1 MNSFQMMTAVLIL
14 ASSLQGLASGSA
26 PATPSW
32 YDREWYRKSLV
43 QGLIYYSKVKNFLLE
58 HNVLPVED
66 ARPSSGAECRGQTQ
80 YRSFE
85 GFCNDLTIPMSG
97 SKGTA
102 FSRNM
107 KSAYSLRQSG
117 TEPDPRLISRKLMT
131 REKFIPNRFS
141 NLLAASFLQF
151 TIHDWVHHE
160 ENYQDLDEIPLSS
173 EDPIFQQTGQTSLLV
188 PKTVAKGTG
197 RSGIPLY
204 RNSTSHWFDA
214 SQIYGTTKE
223 EAAKLREFSG
233 GRLKVENNLLPRDG
247 SGQEL
252 SGDTR
257 NWWLGLG
264 LMHTLFVREH
274 NLIAQHLGK
283 IYPRWDDERIF
294 QTARLI
300 VGASTAK
307 LFMTELTGARFNNDI
322 LRTITIGN
330 WYGPVNAALNFR
342 KHGLKTP
349 ATPGW
354 ESILGSSSTLTGLIG
369 GKMNNRGVGFAMTE
383 EWAQV
388 YKYHT
393 LVPDAILV
401 QPTGEAPLSVATEET
416 RGRETRSLIEKYG
429 LATLVKSF
437 GHQPSGRVTLNN
449 VPAFLQN
456 LDVPVLGR
464 IDVAAF
470 DVYRER
476 ERGLLRFNEFRRHL
490 GLAPYRNL
498 LDMTQDQA
506 MAARLREIYGENIEM
521 VDLTVGLM
529 AEARDP
535 QFELG
540 ETTIQSLALL
550 AIRRIEA
557 DRFYTTDY
565 RKEVY
570 TEFGLKWIDNLTFK
584 GLLLRHF
591 PELREDL
598 KNIENPFRQW
608 NEVR

>member
-1 MNSFQMMTAVLIL
+1 MKRIQTATALL
-14 ASSLQGLASGSA
+14 AFSVCLLAQASDVA
-26 PATPSW
+26 PSTPSW
-32 YDREWYRKSLV
+32 YNREWYRKSLV
-43 QGLIYYSKVKNFLLE
+43 QGLIYYSKVKSFLLE
-58 HNVLPVED
+58 HNVKPVED
-66 ARPSSGAECRGQTQ
+66 ARGVSMDCRGKTQ
-80 YRSFE
+80 FRSFE
-85 GFCNDLTIPMSG
+85 GFCNDLRIPLSG
-97 SKGTA
+97 AKGTA

-107 KSAYSLRQSG
+107 KSAYGVRNLEA
-117 TEPDPRLISRKLMT
+117 EPDPRLISRKLMT
-131 REKFIPNRFS
+131 RENFIPNRFS
-141 NLLAASFLQF
+141 NMLAASFLQF
-151 TIHDWVHHE
+151 TIHDWVHHD
-160 ENYQDLDEIPLSS
+160 ENYQDLDELQLKSD
-173 EDPIFQQTGQTSLLV
+173 DPVFLKTSQTSMLI
-188 PKTVAKGTG
+188 PKTVAKGTSA
-197 RSGIPLY
+197 SGIPLY

-214 SQIYGTTKE
+214 SQIYGTTPE
-223 EAAKLREFSG
+223 EAAQLREFSG
-233 GRLKVENNLLPRDG
+233 GRLKVEGQLLPRDG
-247 SGQEL
+247 SGREM

-257 NWWLGLG
+257 NWWLGLN

-274 NLIAQHLGK
+274 NVIAQHLQK
-283 IYPRWDDERIF
+283 IYPRWNDEQIF

-354 ESILGSSSTLTGLIG
+354 ESILGSNATLSGLIG
-369 GKMNNRGVGFAMTE
+369 GPINNRGVGFAMTE

-393 LVPDAILV
+393 LVPDSIVVRPASEKALQI
-401 QPTGEAPLSVATEET
+401 PTEET
-416 RGRETRSLIEKYG
+416 RGQSSRDLIEKYG
-429 LATLVKSF
+429 IGTLVKSF
-437 GHQPSGRVTLNN
+437 GFQPSGRVTLNN
-449 VPAFLQN
+449 IPAFLQN
-456 LDVPVLGR
+456 LEVPVLGT
-464 IDVAAF
+464 IDVGAF
-470 DVYRER
+470 DIYRER
-476 ERGLLRFNEFRRHL
+476 ERGLLRFNDFRRHL
-490 GLAPYRNL
+490 GLAPYRSL
-498 LDMTQDQA
+498 VEMTQDTA
-506 MAARLREIYGENIEM
+506 MAARLREVYGDDIEK

-550 AIRRIEA
+550 AIRRIES

-570 TEFGLKWIDNLTFK
+570 TEFGLKWIDDLTFK

-591 PELREDL
+591 PELREEL
-598 KNIENPFRQW
+598 KNVENPFRQW
-608 NEVR
+608 NQRP